1 MNNQVKAELN
11 PDLNTID
18 WNAVAKLIDKVG
30 WMERT
35 PEDIKTSFERSSFK
49 VFVYDENNQI
59 LAFGRTVDD
68 GKFYAQLADIIVD
81 PDHQGEH
88 LGEMVVKTLTD
99 QLLDYHFITLTS
111 ATEKADMFYRHLGW
125 KKQSTAFIYPLS
137 EKQIRLHVEP
147 GE

>member
-49 VFVYDENNQI
+49 VFVFDENNQI

>member
-1 MNNQVKAELN
+1 MHHKLN

-18 WNAVAKLIDKVG
+18 WKQIADLIEKVG
-30 WMERT
+30 WSDRD
-35 PEDIKTSFERSSFK
+35 PEDIKVSFQRSSYK
-49 VFVYDENNQI
+49 VFVYNDQDQI
-59 LAFGRTVDD
+59 IAFGRTVDD
-68 GKFYAQLADIIVD
+68 GRFYAQLADIIVD
-81 PDHQGEH
+81 PDHQGEN
-88 LGEMVVKTLTD
+88 LGELVVETLTD
-99 QLLDYHFITLTS
+99 QLKDYHFITLTS

>member
-1 MNNQVKAELN
+1 MKHKLN
-11 PDLNTID
+11 PDLDTIN
-18 WNAVAKLIDKVG
+18 WKRIASLIDKVG
-30 WMERT
+30 WMEREET
-35 PEDIKTSFERSSFK
+35 DIKISFERSTFK
-49 VFVYDENNQI
+49 VFVFDESENI
-59 LAFGRTVDD
+59 IAFGRTVDD

-88 LGEMVVKTLTD
+88 LGELVVKTLTE

-111 ATEKADMFYRHLGW
+111 ATERADMFYRHLGW